1 MVPMISAHV
10 KPQITRLINPVVKAA
25 VRLGITANAVTIAGG
40 LGTVASALYFY
51 PRGDLFLG
59 TMFISFFA
67 LSDLFDGAIA
77 RLTGGEGTSWGGFLD
92 STIDRVTDSAI
103 LIGALLY
110 FLGEDKTVA
119 LFVLISL
126 VVSGLIPYI
135 RAKAESMKVECSGG
149 IAERTERLIIA
160 LTAIGLYG
168 LGVDLAAII
177 GFILLASLG
186 VVTVIQRIVI
196 VYLALRK
203 D

>member
-1 MVPMISAHV
+1 MISAYV
-10 KPQITRLINPVVKAA
+10 KPQITRLINPVVNAA

-77 RLTGGEGTSWGGFLD
+77 RRTGGEGTSWGGFLD

-110 FLGEDKTVA
+110 FLDEDKTVA
-119 LFVLISL
+119 LFVLISM

-177 GFILLASLG
+177 GFVLLASLG
-186 VVTVIQRIVI
+186 VVTVFQRIVI
-196 VYLALRK
+196 VYLALRR